1 VVGPTVKSVERTE
14 IQIDG
19 GGYQSNLQPPSG
31 QAAEQGCSTIAES
44 VHSSQF
50 AFLPHIHPRPA
61 MGSRRRRS
69 AAACLF
75 VLLAAAAGLPACS
88 SRYDFERKQ
97 YQRQSLGQELF
108 EIWRR
113 EADRSPSKSDARTA
127 MLDREHD
134 PFVRGVNTVVPADRL
149 QNFDHYLRNSRG
161 PMESG
166 LLPSFSRKLETTLR
180 SAAAD
185 QQLADALA
193 SDRRLAARYYMG
205 AGYQPNLL
213 GHLLAYE
220 RMPGLV
226 TEVGDVLLD
235 ADGLDARGRRVSEES
250 RAFFELQRTL
260 ADGLR
265 EFEAGGD
272 ASAQIEPRN
281 ILLRE
286 DGRFQVDSRNTTLP
300 AVQFDRRGYPLVR
313 RNGAGEPRFPFVD
326 RNGDGLADVDDQGQ
340 FVLDGTQSARK
351 VIPFDRDSTSTAFG
365 RDDRGRAT
373 ISGDFVF
380 EYIDL
385 SNTGAHFLARRL
397 GDLHRDDILW
407 KLADGLPPALGERTE
422 LSDEHGTYQGYPE
435 DHPLTSVLTSAIRI
449 FDLEQLPEAARGL
462 ARFIDTSRRDIATL
476 IGAVGSVQQTIEN
489 HPEAELSEDST
500 IGYDLLPLVEE
511 ISADPELWSDVLK
524 ALRKPVI
531 AELGKPFATM
541 LTYAD
546 RETVPEEGGPYE
558 TCVQECKA
566 EAAGN
571 SSEYHY
577 RGIGTME
584 RFQCIRDCPTDEL
597 FSHKTDF
604 SAPESPENRSVS
616 AQIFHLLR
624 DTSGTP
630 YELRVTEA
638 SAAGINLSELPPII
652 SLPGAAEAFIA
663 TIAGNLQIKNYFA
676 DNFQKGSL
684 LGDALNLIGF
694 DTSNL
699 ADLLSSMSPLFGTEL
714 DPRPTPG
721 QITRMFNQSDL
732 KFDNGVVTLDLNEP
746 VCKDGYVMANHL
758 ADKLYAS
765 EASGL
770 IDAIQPLA
778 KAFTDHDRADLLA
791 ELFVVIHRHYSAK
804 EALYRQKN
812 GRPSPMKGADFASF
826 EPALLE
832 IAESG
837 EVFEALQ
844 ELAEAIDRA
853 KPVDGVPVEEHLR
866 KVVHNAVDRSDN
878 YSPDHVSLPL
888 ELPDGQEIE
897 DPSRLHVLI
906 HALGRLDDR
915 LDDRPDAREK
925 LGEAVTAVAEAFGST
940 TEDESGRH
948 TLDQPGT
955 LALTSLALREFSS
968 TAGAWKEEGTMRT
981 TIAARWPDEAA
992 EFVQSRTLPAL
1003 VDLVEMLAETS
1014 ERRELVDGLVAH
1026 LSETTA
1032 ARDQVASGLY
1042 TILLQQV
1049 DTTSWAPL
1057 ARFVGDVL
1065 APSRTWEVS
1074 ERKNLPF
1081 ASHAL
1086 ELAQRMT
1093 DTEDGHVG
1101 IATVRRGTERIEN
1114 GESAFGAIADVFMN
1128 YYRQQPDEQA
1138 PFDARDY
1145 RQSFAGLAA
1154 WLGDDAHGLEQIY
1167 DILNGSADAS
1177 D

>member
-1 VVGPTVKSVERTE
+1 
-14 IQIDG
+14 
-19 GGYQSNLQPPSG
+19 
-31 QAAEQGCSTIAES
+31 
-44 VHSSQF
+44 
-50 AFLPHIHPRPA
+50 
-61 MGSRRRRS
+61 MGSRRPRS
-69 AAACLF
+69 AAACLL
-75 VLLAAAAGLPACS
+75 VLLVAAAASLVACNS
-88 SRYDFERKQ
+88 PYDFERKE
-97 YQRQSLGQELF
+97 YQRESLGQELF
-108 EIWRR
+108 DIWRR
-113 EADRSPSKSDARTA
+113 EADRSPTKSEARTA

-134 PFVRGVNTVVPADRL
+134 PFVRGVNTVAPPDRL
-149 QNFDHYLRNSRG
+149 ENFDHYLRNARG

-166 LLPSFSRKLETTLR
+166 LLPSFSRKLETSLR

-185 QQLADALA
+185 EQLAEGLA
-193 SDRRLAARYYMG
+193 ADRRLSARYYMG
-205 AGYQPNLL
+205 AGYEPNLI
-213 GHLLAYE
+213 GHLLEYDE
-220 RMPGLV
+220 MQGLI
-226 TEVGDVLLD
+226 TEAGDVLLD
-235 ADGLDARGRRVSEES
+235 ADGLDARGQRVSDES
-250 RAFFELQRTL
+250 RAFFELQRGL

-265 EFEAGGD
+265 EFDTGD
-272 ASAQIEPRN
+272 DESAQIEPRN

-286 DGRFQVDSRNTTLP
+286 DGRFQIDGRNTSLP

-313 RNGAGEPRFPFVD
+313 RNGAGEPRYPFVD
-326 RNGDGLADVDDQGQ
+326 SSGDGLADVDDQGR

-385 SNTGAHFLARRL
+385 ADTGAHFLARRL
-397 GDLHRDDILW
+397 DDLHREDILW
-407 KLADGLPPALGERTE
+407 KLADGLPPALGDRTE
-422 LSDEHGTYQGYPE
+422 LSDEHGTYRGYSE
-435 DHPLTSVLTSAIRI
+435 DHPLTSALTAAIRV

-462 ARFIDTSRRDIATL
+462 ARLIDTSRRDIATL
-476 IGAVGSVQQTIEN
+476 VGAIGDVQETIAD

-524 ALRKPVI
+524 ALRKPVF
-531 AELGKPFATM
+531 AEMGEPFATM
-541 LTYAD
+541 LRYAD
-546 RETVPEEGGPYE
+546 RETIPEEGGPYE

-566 EAAGN
+566 QGDNTA
-571 SSEYHY
+571 SDYHPH
-577 RGIGTME
+577 GIGTME
-584 RFQCIRDCPTDEL
+584 RFQCIRDCPTGEL
-597 FSHKTDF
+597 FSHETDF

-624 DTSGTP
+624 DTSGTE
-630 YELRVTEA
+630 YKMRITEA
-638 SAAGINLSELPPII
+638 SIDQINLQDLPPIV

-663 TIAGNLQIKNYFA
+663 SIAGNLHIEDYIAEDFRQ
-676 DNFQKGSL
+676 GSL

-699 ADLLSSMSPLFGTEL
+699 ASLLSSMSPLFGTEL
-714 DPRPTPG
+714 DPEPTPG
-721 QITRMFNQSDL
+721 QITRLFNQSDL
-732 KFDNGVVTLDLNEP
+732 KYEQNVPPVTIDLKDP

-844 ELAEAIDRA
+844 ALAETIDRA
-853 KPVDGVPVEEHLR
+853 KPVDGVAVEEHLR
-866 KVVHNAVDRSDN
+866 QVVHNAVDRSDN

-925 LGEAVTAVAEAFGST
+925 LGEAVTAFAEAFGST
-940 TEDESGRH
+940 TRDESGRY
-948 TLDQPGT
+948 TLDKPGT

-968 TAGAWKEEGTMRT
+968 TAEQWKDEGTMRT

-992 EFVQSRTLPAL
+992 EFVRSRMLPAL
-1003 VDLVEMLAETS
+1003 VDLVEKMAETS
-1014 ERRELVDGLVAH
+1014 ERRELIDGLLAH

-1042 TILLQQV
+1042 QMLLQQV
-1049 DTTSWAPL
+1049 DTEAWAPL
-1057 ARFVGDVL
+1057 ARFLGDVL

-1074 ERKNLPF
+1074 DRQKLPF
-1081 ASHAL
+1081 GSHAL

-1093 DTEDGHVG
+1093 DNEDGRVG
-1101 IATVRRGTERIEN
+1101 IETVRRGTERIEN
-1114 GESAFGAIADVFMN
+1114 GESALGAIADVMMN
-1128 YYRQQPDEQA
+1128 YYRTEPDRQA

-1154 WLGDDAHGLEQIY
+1154 WLGDDAHGLEQVY
-1167 DILNGSADAS
+1167 DILNRSADGS